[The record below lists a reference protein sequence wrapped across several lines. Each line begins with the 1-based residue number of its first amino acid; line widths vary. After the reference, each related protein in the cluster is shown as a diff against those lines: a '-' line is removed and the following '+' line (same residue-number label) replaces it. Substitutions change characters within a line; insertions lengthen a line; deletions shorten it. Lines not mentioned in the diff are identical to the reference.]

1 MEILITW
8 CGFKIIN
15 PLITF
20 LECMDIVMKLDV

>member
-20 LECMDIVMKLDV
+20 LESMDIVEKLNV